1 MYVIKVYQKNDC
13 YDVVV
18 YCDNEFYLVER
29 NLTHEQMNKK
39 SRCLAFYFNAKI
51 VVEVRK

>member
-1 MYVIKVYQKNDC
+1 MYVVKVYPKYDH

-18 YCDNEFYLVER
+18 YCDNEFYLAER
-29 NLTHEQMNKK
+29 NLTYEQMNKK

-51 VVEVRK
+51 VVEVRR